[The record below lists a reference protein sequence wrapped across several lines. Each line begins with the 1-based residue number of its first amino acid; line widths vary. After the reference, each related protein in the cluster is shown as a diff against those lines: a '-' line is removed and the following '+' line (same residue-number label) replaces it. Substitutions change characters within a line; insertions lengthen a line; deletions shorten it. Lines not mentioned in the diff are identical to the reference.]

1 MENIKTATVFDAAE
15 ILALQK
21 MAYVSEAELYGN
33 YEIQPLTQSVADV
46 EESIRTSHVLKYLLN
61 GKIIGSVKAHETGG
75 TCFIGK
81 LMVHPDFQNRGIGRK
96 LVQQMEQ
103 LFAGCRYELYTG
115 SKSVK
120 NISFYEKLGY
130 KAFKTH
136 KLDFEETIFV
146 FMEKQPVLLKK

>member
-1 MENIKTATVFDAAE
+1 MEMIKKATVFDAAE

-21 MAYVSEAELYGN
+21 LAYVSEAELYGN
-33 YEIQPLTQSVADV
+33 YDIQPLTQSVADV
-46 EESIRTSHVLKYLLN
+46 EESIRTHHVLKYLCN
-61 GKIIGSVKAHETGG
+61 GQIIGSVKAHESGG

-96 LVQQMEQ
+96 LVQEIEQ
-103 LFAGCRYELYTG
+103 LFAGYRYELYTG

-136 KLDFEETIFV
+136 KLDFEDTIFV
-146 FMEKQPVLLKK
+146 FMEKQSVLLKK

>member
-1 MENIKTATVFDAAE
+1 MEMIKKATVLDAAD
-15 ILALQK
+15 IHALQK
-21 MAYVSEAELYGN
+21 LAYVSEAELYGN
-33 YEIQPLTQSVADV
+33 YDIQPLTQSVADV
-46 EESIRTSHVLKYLLN
+46 EESIRTHHVLKYLFN
-61 GKIIGSVKAHETGG
+61 GNIIGSVKAHEAGG
-75 TCFIGK
+75 TCYIGK

-96 LVQQMEQ
+96 LVEKIER
-103 LFAGCRYELYTG
+103 LFAGYRYELYTG

-130 KAFKTH
+130 KVFKTH